1 MRLKRDDIRTSI
13 SCEAFVST
21 SLGGSNNSKK
31 RRTATTSTNGRFGN
45 SSRRIV
51 HAAKDESQDA
61 GDAGDGGEDD
71 QTRTSDRCH
80 QV

>member
-13 SCEAFVST
+13 SCEVFVST
-21 SLGGSNNSKK
+21 SLEASNNSKK
-31 RRTATTSTNGRFGN
+31 RRTATTSTNGRFGT
-45 SSRRIV
+45 SSRIV
-51 HAAKDESQDA
+51 HAAKDESQDG

-71 QTRTSDRCH
+71 QTRPSDMCQ

>member
-1 MRLKRDDIRTSI
+1 MRSKRDDIRKSI

-21 SLGGSNNSKK
+21 SVEASINSKESS
-31 RRTATTSTNGRFGN
+31 TATTSTHGRFGN
-45 SSRRIV
+45 SSKRIV

-71 QTRTSDRCH
+71 QTRSSDRCH